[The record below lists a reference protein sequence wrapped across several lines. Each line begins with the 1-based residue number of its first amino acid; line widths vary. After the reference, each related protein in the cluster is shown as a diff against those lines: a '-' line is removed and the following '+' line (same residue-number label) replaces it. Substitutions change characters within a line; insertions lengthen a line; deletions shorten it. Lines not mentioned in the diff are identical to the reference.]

1 MRLDVSI
8 IVCGGSV
15 WSSDLHRMAGIRR
28 GGPIRRADL
37 GRPIGIG
44 RLLLHTGWL
53 WGRSNR
59 GGQMLI
65 GRLESLRTPFN
76 V

>member
-1 MRLDVSI
+1 
-8 IVCGGSV
+8 
-15 WSSDLHRMAGIRR
+15 MAGIKR

-44 RLLLHTGWL
+44 RLLLHTGSL